1 MTARE
6 LAKEIFDLTEEL
18 RLSQPMI
25 RWDKEDEAIAYWEN
39 KIRQVS
45 ETLNKPDVIK
55 SVCPSCNKDDKALPI
70 ENTHYC
76 KRCDNEWNGRTVL

>member
-55 SVCPSCNKDDKALPI
+55 SVCNSYMPKGDKDDG
-70 ENTHYC
+70 TCYYC
-76 KRCDNEWNGRTVL
+76 KLKKEEHEQTVL

>member
-1 MTARE
+1 MTAKE
-6 LAKEIFDLTEEL
+6 LAKEIFDCMEEL

-25 RWDKEDEAIAYWEN
+25 RWDKEDEIIEYWEN

-55 SVCPSCNKDDKALPI
+55 SVCEHKHKTKIGFGISDSICDDCGERIKQ
-70 ENTHYC
+70 
-76 KRCDNEWNGRTVL
+76 TVL